1 MREIVNE
8 EIGGSTREP
17 LKILKICTGFFF
29 VIDFSF
35 SSFFSLSAFVFV
47 IKITSCEGRQH

>member
-17 LKILKICTGFFF
+17 LKILKICTGFFSLSISLF
-29 VIDFSF
+29 LL
-35 SSFFSLSAFVFV
+35 FFSLSAFVFV

>member
-8 EIGGSTREP
+8 GIEDSTREP
-17 LKILKICTGFFF
+17 LKILKICTGSFF

-35 SSFFSLSAFVFV
+35 SSFFSLSDFVFV

>member
-8 EIGGSTREP
+8 GIGGSTREP

-29 VIDFSF
+29 VIDFF
-35 SSFFSLSAFVFV
+35 FFFFSLSAFVFV